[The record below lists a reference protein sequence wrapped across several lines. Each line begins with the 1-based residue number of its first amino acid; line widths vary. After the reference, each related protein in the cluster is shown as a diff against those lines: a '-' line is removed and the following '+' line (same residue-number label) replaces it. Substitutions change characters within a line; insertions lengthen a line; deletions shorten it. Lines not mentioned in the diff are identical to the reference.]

1 MFSLQASARSGRK
14 ARSIQQRRWGI
25 EDTAGAT
32 LVKEEKRGGRG
43 DREQGGGVMGRG
55 GVKGGSDCVPR
66 GFSLRRG
73 RSDGSSA
80 VFFKRS
86 SVQQKQALLH
96 KVCKIMLALY
106 FIIML
111 EARRENGKVA
121 RGRNEP
127 SKSAHANNNENN
139 CHINAAA
146 TAIST
151 HNHTSTAITAA
162 THSCI
167 CLQNLFWYLNTSVIP
182 SMIKQWRRTSGQY
195 SLGGRIVGCVRVNVP
210 EMN

>member
-1 MFSLQASARSGRK
+1 
-14 ARSIQQRRWGI
+14 
-25 EDTAGAT
+25 
-32 LVKEEKRGGRG
+32 
-43 DREQGGGVMGRG
+43 
-55 GVKGGSDCVPR
+55 
-66 GFSLRRG
+66 
-73 RSDGSSA
+73 

-139 CHINAAA
+139 CHIIMLQPPRSAPT
-146 TAIST
+146 TA
-151 HNHTSTAITAA
+151 
-162 THSCI
+162 
-167 CLQNLFWYLNTSVIP
+167 LQ
-182 SMIKQWRRTSGQY
+182 QQ
-195 SLGGRIVGCVRVNVP
+195 
-210 EMN
+210 

>member
-1 MFSLQASARSGRK
+1 
-14 ARSIQQRRWGI
+14 
-25 EDTAGAT
+25 
-32 LVKEEKRGGRG
+32 
-43 DREQGGGVMGRG
+43 
-55 GVKGGSDCVPR
+55 
-66 GFSLRRG
+66 
-73 RSDGSSA
+73 

>member
-1 MFSLQASARSGRK
+1 
-14 ARSIQQRRWGI
+14 
-25 EDTAGAT
+25 
-32 LVKEEKRGGRG
+32 
-43 DREQGGGVMGRG
+43 MGRG

-66 GFSLRRG
+66 GSSLRRG

-111 EARRENGKVA
+111 ETRRENGKVA

-127 SKSAHANNNENN
+127 SKSAHA
-139 CHINAAA
+139 
-146 TAIST
+146 ST
-151 HNHTSTAITAA
+151 GMSRTST
-162 THSCI
+162 
-167 CLQNLFWYLNTSVIP
+167 NLNLNLETLPPCPTSRLVKRTTIP
-182 SMIKQWRRTSGQY
+182 SS
-195 SLGGRIVGCVRVNVP
+195 
-210 EMN
+210 